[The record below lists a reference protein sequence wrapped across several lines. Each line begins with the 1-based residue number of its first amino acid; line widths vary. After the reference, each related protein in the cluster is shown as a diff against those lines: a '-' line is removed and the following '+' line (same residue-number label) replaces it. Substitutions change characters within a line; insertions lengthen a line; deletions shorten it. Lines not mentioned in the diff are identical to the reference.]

1 MAEFTRVLSI
11 DGGGLRGLIPAEILV
26 SVEHKIQEKTGNPQ
40 ARLVEYFDLF
50 AGTSAGGIMTCLY
63 LSPDLQDPTKP
74 RCSAEEARNFFYQNS
89 RNIFYQPC
97 SHAIKNFWGLLN
109 EKYSHEKFELMMQN
123 FFGDLKLSE
132 LLKPSLIC
140 SYEISRRKTHFFTQH
155 DAVVSP
161 SKDYYVRDVIRAT
174 SAAPTFFKV
183 AAIRSLGDEMYT
195 CVDGGVF
202 ANNPTLCAYA
212 EARSKLPDNP
222 TAKDMVILSLGT
234 GDVKKGY
241 PYEQARNWGQFQW
254 LLPLFDI
261 IMTGVAETVDYQ
273 MRQIYDATRTPQQY
287 LRINTT
293 LTDKNMLPI
302 DKSSDENLQAIRRV
316 GQQLAE
322 DYSEELDAIV
332 DLLLR

>member
-1 MAEFTRVLSI
+1 
-11 DGGGLRGLIPAEILV
+11 
-26 SVEHKIQEKTGNPQ
+26 
-40 ARLVEYFDLF
+40 
-50 AGTSAGGIMTCLY
+50 
-63 LSPDLQDPTKP
+63 
-74 RCSAEEARNFFYQNS
+74 
-89 RNIFYQPC
+89 
-97 SHAIKNFWGLLN
+97 
-109 EKYSHEKFELMMQN
+109 
-123 FFGDLKLSE
+123 
-132 LLKPSLIC
+132 
-140 SYEISRRKTHFFTQH
+140 
-155 DAVVSP
+155 
-161 SKDYYVRDVIRAT
+161 
-174 SAAPTFFKV
+174 
-183 AAIRSLGDEMYT
+183 
-195 CVDGGVF
+195 
-202 ANNPTLCAYA
+202 
-212 EARSKLPDNP
+212 
-222 TAKDMVILSLGT
+222 MVILSLGT

>member
-1 MAEFTRVLSI
+1 
-11 DGGGLRGLIPAEILV
+11 
-26 SVEHKIQEKTGNPQ
+26 
-40 ARLVEYFDLF
+40 
-50 AGTSAGGIMTCLY
+50 
-63 LSPDLQDPTKP
+63 
-74 RCSAEEARNFFYQNS
+74 
-89 RNIFYQPC
+89 
-97 SHAIKNFWGLLN
+97 
-109 EKYSHEKFELMMQN
+109 MQN

-273 MRQIYDATRTPQQY
+273 MRQIYDATRSPQQY